1 MFTIDFTKPWL
12 YKDII
17 YFNQGNLSTNNT
29 LRCKLITG
37 GSDDFTGGSIACT
50 FTTKDSVEISG
61 FGKLI
66 DAKSGIIDIVFP
78 SNSLVVG
85 NNKLEVLVNRADGGV
100 AQSPPVMYDIWQ
112 GLTTG
117 NGIEAET
124 NYPILIELINS
135 TNEASNKANSALNK
149 ANSMITDITDAIDNA
164 YRSAND
170 ADIATSNA
178 NTKIEEVETAKTE
191 MIKKVDTS
199 IDTMK
204 LSVEDAK
211 SDMQATTDAKMQ
223 QVDNS
228 IVAMKSDVETAK
240 NEMAS
245 KADEKIADVDRALA
259 AGTVDLE
266 LKEARKDASGVVHDT
281 VKQRLDSDLIVGDK
295 SLKDFVIDMNGMKE
309 SQDIA
314 YETDKSYQVCYDTQ
328 VGVVKDLKAYGKT
341 MINLSK
347 RKITNFEG
355 RIINVFYDDKKPLN
369 DFTLSC
375 HVNKNMT
382 KKGVLMLTVDIND
395 KVTYHD
401 IIKAGF
407 VGYFCRYVN
416 TGVPI
421 KEISIYLQTDD
432 YVMDSA
438 IIDNILI
445 LNGDESQNPPNG
457 YFEGVSS
464 FGNGNAIEVSTSK
477 YDGNLFEMSIKEMF
491 DRGNFIYATPYFYF
505 PINNIIRG
513 VEYQVKIIAKDLP
526 MYSYSN
532 ISRISKYNPEYQTN
546 CTVTSGNHI
555 QNIDKILNVESRTI
569 NQDTDNDTLYVT
581 YTIDN
586 VSKSVVEDYIK
597 SGKLDFK
604 LFKKGG
610 SDKGYSKQDKKPI
623 LYKDANGAWNHV
635 TELKGIDNGTCDI
648 VEENENGSIY
658 HKKLNQEVLTSSHS
672 FATNIE
678 LSSDGLMCRIS
689 VRVDKYIYK
698 DYNLDLLCD
707 KFNVIS
713 QDKLNQWI
721 PYTICPDGWNQ
732 HVHITVPISELTT
745 ADTEGAKKYIDKV
758 KPTVVYPRYTPL
770 KFEANPIYPDSFDGA
785 TLVRIKGGPLPI
797 KASFKVTSSLPNFVK
812 ELSNQIKQL
821 QDQVYKT
828 NVANFTVALNTL
840 DTKLRLDRLE
850 APQI

>member
-1 MFTIDFTKPWL
+1 MFAIDFTKPYL
-12 YKDII
+12 YKDVV
-17 YFNQGNLSTNNT
+17 YFHQGNLSTNNT
-29 LRCKLITG
+29 LRCTLNTG
-37 GSDDFTGGSIACT
+37 GSNDLTGCNIICT
-50 FTTKDSVEISG
+50 FKLQNSTEISG
-61 FGKLI
+61 AGR
-66 DAKSGIIDIVFP
+66 IIDPLNAIVDLVFP
-78 SNSLVVG
+78 SNALAVG
-85 NNKLEVLVNRADGGV
+85 LNKLEILVNRSDGSV
-100 AQSPPVMYDIWQ
+100 AQSPSITYDIWQ

-164 YRSAND
+164 YRSANE

-199 IDTMK
+199 IVTMK
-204 LSVEDAK
+204 SE
-211 SDMQATTDAKMQ
+211 
-223 QVDNS
+223 
-228 IVAMKSDVETAK
+228 VETAK

-266 LKEARKDASGVVHDT
+266 LKEARKDASGVIHDT
-281 VKQRLDSDLIVGDK
+281 IKQRLDSDLIVGDK

-309 SQDIA
+309 SQDLA
-314 YETDKSYQVCYDTQ
+314 YETNNSYQVCTDTQ
-328 VGVVKDLKAYGKT
+328 SGVVKDLKVYGRT

-491 DRGNFIYATPYFYF
+491 DSGNFIYATPYFYF

-698 DYNLDLLCD
+698 DYTLDLLCD

-758 KPTVVYPRYTPL
+758 KPTVVYPRSTPL

-785 TLVRIKGGPLPI
+785 TLVIIKGGPLPI

-850 APQI
+850 APQM